1 MKFSEKYII
10 LKNKNKIFIR
20 SWLPEQKAKK
30 CILIVHGLGEHSG
43 RYEDFG
49 LRLTKKKIG
58 IYSFDL
64 PGHGNSDGR
73 KGHIQKFSEFI
84 DATEQ
89 VLIHIRRNN
98 LECQIV
104 LFGHSLGG
112 LIALNFL
119 IDRESREIESAI
131 ISSPWIKLAIEVPKY
146 LLNIQRVFKNLF
158 PSLSLNNR
166 INPLDLSKDQK
177 IINEYINDKNVHD
190 RISIKLYSEVVDSI
204 QLVKEKSEKIK
215 IRTLIYHGKNDRLIS
230 YHGSEEINK
239 KINNSE
245 LNILNNVYHEPHNDI
260 EKDLVF
266 DKIYKFL
273 EIK

>member
-30 CILIVHGLGEHSG
+30 CILIIHGLGEHSG

-112 LIALNFL
+112 
-119 IDRESREIESAI
+119 
-131 ISSPWIKLAIEVPKY
+131 
-146 LLNIQRVFKNLF
+146 Q
-158 PSLSLNNR
+158 
-166 INPLDLSKDQK
+166 
-177 IINEYINDKNVHD
+177 
-190 RISIKLYSEVVDSI
+190 
-204 QLVKEKSEKIK
+204 
-215 IRTLIYHGKNDRLIS
+215 
-230 YHGSEEINK
+230 
-239 KINNSE
+239 
-245 LNILNNVYHEPHNDI
+245 
-260 EKDLVF
+260 
-266 DKIYKFL
+266 
-273 EIK
+273 